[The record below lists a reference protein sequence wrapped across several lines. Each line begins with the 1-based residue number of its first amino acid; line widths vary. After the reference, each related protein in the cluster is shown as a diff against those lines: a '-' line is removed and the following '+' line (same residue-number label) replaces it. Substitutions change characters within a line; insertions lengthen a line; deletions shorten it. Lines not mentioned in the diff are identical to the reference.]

1 MNERPYTQGLRTL
14 MGKLWVERHVL
25 ELLAYKLV
33 CAKLVM
39 AADLRRYVGPALAG
53 VQQVVEKVQVAEL
66 DRAITLAQLGEEWG
80 MPPAALTLSYL
91 AENAPE
97 PARTMLEEHAQA
109 FRRLISEIEE
119 TAAENRKL
127 ATAAL
132 VDIQT
137 TLGVLVGTESGATYG
152 ATGHRE
158 SAPVPRRISRIL

>member
-1 MNERPYTQGLRTL
+1 MNEQPYTQGLRTL
-14 MGKLWVERHVL
+14 MAKLWVERHVL

-39 AADLRRYVGPALAG
+39 AADLRRYVATALAG

-66 DRAITLAQLGEEWG
+66 DRAIALAQLGEEWRV
-80 MPPAALTLSYL
+80 PAATLTLSYL

-97 PARTMLEEHAQA
+97 PARTMLEEHRQA

-132 VDIQT
+132 VDIQS
-137 TLGVLVGTESGATYG
+137 TLGVLVGAETGATYG

-158 SAPVPRRISRIL
+158 SGPVPRRISQIL